1 MSATIRALLHD
12 SGLPHKYWA
21 AAGACSVY
29 TRNLMPSRRHPGK
42 IPEEVFSGQRQ
53 SVAHLRVFGSRCS
66 AKVNT
71 THSGHRVDG
80 KSKIESRSI
89 PATLIGYASG
99 AGNYILIDKHGVQFE
114 SRNVEFDEGVPHRTV
129 DVGERLWM
137 QDDAPLDMVPSNS
150 TQSDAPDTPGVNSE
164 LPSSSSSAVDKDT
177 STPISHSNSPDP
189 EPAPTPPPRRSG
201 RTTTTTT
208 KAVESREYAER
219 EHAARS
225 MREDWA
231 TGPAKAKPRAHAA
244 FDPVS
249 RLNNELDDYISQTLM
264 SYHPDRLYVPKTY
277 TEAVDLDN
285 DRWRAAMDVE
295 IAMHEKK
302 GTWELQIPPPGANV
316 MRSMWVYNVKTDG
329 MGDWLRDKARLVG
342 KGFTQVYGIDYQ
354 ETWAAVARLESIRM
368 TAAIAA
374 KQNLHL
380 WQIDF
385 EAAYLNSETKE
396 EIYMEQPQGYE
407 VPGKEHWACQLKK
420 TIYGTMQ
427 GRRDWAETLGRTY
440 DDLGYVASKAD
451 PCVRVKSSDEGA
463 YTLTDTY
470 TDDVWGASSSLA
482 EAELRKAEL
491 VEVWDIKN
499 VANAHHLLGMHVN
512 QNLEAGTVTLSQRAY
527 FEKVLAD
534 HGLENIQLRTN
545 PLPVCISLDSSM
557 SPSTA
562 GGAQPDD
569 RQAIPHLT
577 GLNPGIQHWR
587 ALMHVMGYIHNT
599 IDFGL
604 TYRRDTGDIAPLG
617 YVDADY
623 GGCQDTQRSTSGH
636 VFVMAGAPVS
646 WASKHQ
652 ATVALS
658 TVEAEYISLTR
669 AAQQLKWM
677 YAWMAEVK
685 LEQPLP
691 SVVYCDNRGAVDL
704 TKTTKSHAKVKHI
717 NIRHHFIRELVRT
730 GELHVDSIRGDSNP
744 ADLFTKP
751 LPRQAHEGYLAQLN
765 ISSIH

>member
-1 MSATIRALLHD
+1 MRTGKSALSSNGDFAIVGKGTVNKMFRVAGRRTVNITFKNALHAPSLSANLISVSQLDKAGYWSKFGGGEVGVYEGKDGMMLLRGRGSDGMYILDVDNTHAKISTTKPVNLAKWHGRMVHSDVDTIREMHAKGLVDNLDITNMTVEGKCISCRAGRQHARPYDGHTDPMHLRWNWWPSIFGVPCVGSSHKYVAFLKDKSDDSTIAALDEYHVMAERQTGHKVKRVKTDNAFNSGRWKEYFKTHGIIHEQTSPYSSAQNGLTERAIHTIMEDIRALLHD

-264 SYHPDRLYVPKTY
+264 SYHP
-277 TEAVDLDN
+277 
-285 DRWRAAMDVE
+285 
-295 IAMHEKK
+295 
-302 GTWELQIPPPGANV
+302 
-316 MRSMWVYNVKTDG
+316 
-329 MGDWLRDKARLVG
+329 
-342 KGFTQVYGIDYQ
+342 
-354 ETWAAVARLESIRM
+354 
-368 TAAIAA
+368 
-374 KQNLHL
+374 
-380 WQIDF
+380 
-385 EAAYLNSETKE
+385 
-396 EIYMEQPQGYE
+396 
-407 VPGKEHWACQLKK
+407 
-420 TIYGTMQ
+420 
-427 GRRDWAETLGRTY
+427 
-440 DDLGYVASKAD
+440 
-451 PCVRVKSSDEGA
+451 
-463 YTLTDTY
+463 
-470 TDDVWGASSSLA
+470 
-482 EAELRKAEL
+482 
-491 VEVWDIKN
+491 
-499 VANAHHLLGMHVN
+499 
-512 QNLEAGTVTLSQRAY
+512 
-527 FEKVLAD
+527 
-534 HGLENIQLRTN
+534 
-545 PLPVCISLDSSM
+545 
-557 SPSTA
+557 
-562 GGAQPDD
+562 
-569 RQAIPHLT
+569 
-577 GLNPGIQHWR
+577 
-587 ALMHVMGYIHNT
+587 
-599 IDFGL
+599 
-604 TYRRDTGDIAPLG
+604 
-617 YVDADY
+617 
-623 GGCQDTQRSTSGH
+623 
-636 VFVMAGAPVS
+636 
-646 WASKHQ
+646 
-652 ATVALS
+652 
-658 TVEAEYISLTR
+658 
-669 AAQQLKWM
+669 
-677 YAWMAEVK
+677 
-685 LEQPLP
+685 
-691 SVVYCDNRGAVDL
+691 
-704 TKTTKSHAKVKHI
+704 
-717 NIRHHFIRELVRT
+717 
-730 GELHVDSIRGDSNP
+730 
-744 ADLFTKP
+744 
-751 LPRQAHEGYLAQLN
+751 
-765 ISSIH
+765 